1 MCTILGMLEPHRRAD
16 YCDVFSRSMLGLA
29 FAILNV
35 RIMLILICENENL
48 TANHLIRQS
57 WTALS
62 ASLSLSLPSG
72 GSVSVVWGN
81 VLLDLRKSQQNIDF
95 ISYRS
100 GDCRY
105 LQSVHGS
112 LSFRVPFC
120 LSYVSLETFV
130 AS

>member
-1 MCTILGMLEPHRRAD
+1 
-16 YCDVFSRSMLGLA
+16 MLGLA

-35 RIMLILICENENL
+35 RVMLILIGENEEL
-48 TANHLIRQS
+48 TTDHLLRQS

-81 VLLDLRKSQQNIDF
+81 VLLNSRKLQQNIDF
-95 ISYRS
+95 ISHRS

-120 LSYVSLETFV
+120 LSYVSLEIFV
-130 AS
+130 TSLEIFSV